1 MSAMEKNA
9 FFNRFAVKCQFS
21 TVMNR
26 SRIFSYPGSGKKY
39 GCPTRETHPNVLD
52 VPEDIFET
60 QNVDHDSI
68 ETFGVEKNACP
79 QSESECNLDAW
90 KKPNSEEEKVPA
102 KIKAMEKDEST
113 ACDSDS
119 SDLSLVIDTGS
130 EYGQSPRKRSRTTEE
145 KIGGQRKKL
154 LNDTDSSE
162 TSVNNDSSSQN
173 KKSKLSENNA
183 KNPVKQVSKSTP
195 ESLLN
200 VILQDQEKMMQS
212 QRKQP
217 PKNIPSQNSI
227 IPKENPQEYTQ
238 PKKNE
243 NLTYRTW
250 DLNVNEKCIRLLVRS
265 SVDSVIVSYQN
276 TFSLS

>member
-1 MSAMEKNA
+1 
-9 FFNRFAVKCQFS
+9 
-21 TVMNR
+21 
-26 SRIFSYPGSGKKY
+26 
-39 GCPTRETHPNVLD
+39 
-52 VPEDIFET
+52 
-60 QNVDHDSI
+60 
-68 ETFGVEKNACP
+68 
-79 QSESECNLDAW
+79 
-90 KKPNSEEEKVPA
+90 
-102 KIKAMEKDEST
+102 
-113 ACDSDS
+113 
-119 SDLSLVIDTGS
+119 
-130 EYGQSPRKRSRTTEE
+130 
-145 KIGGQRKKL
+145 L

-217 PKNIPSQNSI
+217 PKNVPSQNSI
-227 IPKENPQEYTQ
+227 VPKENPQEYTQ

-276 TFSLS
+276 NFSLS